1 MSSGPNRVDYP
12 PSESDD
18 SDSRDSEGW
27 NDAEDDEEETPEVI
41 SLLDDRVFPD
51 VMSML
56 AHCKEKHN
64 FDFLG
69 IRQRLQLDFHGCVKL
84 VNFIRQRVHE
94 GLPVTE
100 DISWSDIDH
109 EQYLKPVLDDDA
121 VILGLFDLP
130 ELNPTEAQ
138 GVTGDNAGLVDD
150 LLKRHGELQEELARV
165 KTQFESYRAAVSQTL
180 DERWGD
186 VDQAEADAAA
196 KGKAKA
202 KDEKKEDESKYYW
215 ESYAGADIHE
225 TMLKDT
231 VRTDAYRDFIYNNK
245 HLFAGKT
252 VLDIGCGTGILSMF
266 CARAGAAKVIAVDAS
281 AIITKAQENI
291 FHNGLSSV
299 ITCVHGKM
307 EEVSLPV
314 DEVDIIVSE
323 WMGYCLLFEAMLP
336 SVLFARDRY
345 LKPGGLLV
353 PSHANLWVAPVA
365 DPEFVTDNVTFW
377 RDVYGFD
384 MRAMQ
389 AGIYDEARV
398 LSWPITPSSTTS
410 TSSPSLSPTEIFS
423 SFSSPTNT
431 TTIPGAP
438 VAFKL
443 LDLYT
448 TQVSDLSFTAPFTT
462 ALARDIDALDG
473 FLIWFDMFFS
483 PSPPNTP
490 EFTQKHGV
498 ELTSTADTW
507 ARGDP
512 QNRVAFTTGPHG
524 RDTHWKQGLLLCKP
538 ESVADALTPAEKAA
552 ARAVKKDAEIKGEVT
567 FSIPED
573 HARGLA
579 IKMTWNGNKG
589 QTWALR

>member
-1 MSSGPNRVDYP
+1 MTSRLRRGDNP
-12 PSESDD
+12 PVPVSDSED
-18 SDSRDSEGW
+18 SDSRGEEEGW
-27 NDAEDDEEETPEVI
+27 SDAGEDDEEETQEVI

-56 AHCKEKHN
+56 AHCREKHN

-69 IRQRLQLDFHGCVKL
+69 IRQKLQLDFHGCVKL

-100 DISWSDIDH
+100 DIAWSDIDQ

-130 ELNPTEAQ
+130 ELQPAGTEKT
-138 GVTGDNAGLVDD
+138 TGNDAVAVDD
-150 LLKRHGELQEELARV
+150 LLKRNTELQEELARV
-165 KTQFESYRAAVSQTL
+165 RAQFDSYRVAVQQTL

-186 VDQAEADAAA
+186 VEQAEAEA
-196 KGKAKA
+196 KGKKG
-202 KDEKKEDESKYYW
+202 KEVEKKEDDSKYYW
-215 ESYAGADIHE
+215 ESYAGNDIHE

-291 FHNGLSSV
+291 FHNGLSQT
-299 ITCVHGKM
+299 ITCVHGKI
-307 EEVSLPV
+307 EEVALPGGVEQV
-314 DEVDIIVSE
+314 DVIVSE

-336 SVLFARDRY
+336 SVLYARDRY
-345 LKPGGLLV
+345 LAPGGLLV
-353 PSHANLWVAPVA
+353 PSHAGLWVAPVA
-365 DPEFVTDNVTFW
+365 DPEYVDDNVRFW

-389 AGIYDEARV
+389 SGIYDDARV
-398 LSWPITPSSTTS
+398 LQWAASLPPF
-410 TSSPSLSPTEIFS
+410 SPGTA
-423 SFSSPTNT
+423 T
-431 TTIPGAP
+431 TTTTTPTATATADKNDDNDKSGSNTIVGPPAP
-438 VAFKL
+438 FKL

-448 TQVSDLSFTAPFTT
+448 VTTPDLSFTAPFAST
-462 ALARDIDALDG
+462 LARDVDAVDG
-473 FLIWFDMFFS
+473 FLVWFDMFFA
-483 PSPPNTP
+483 PTRDDNR
-490 EFTQKHGV
+490 HGV
-498 ELTSTADTW
+498 DLAATADAW
-507 ARGDP
+507 ARADP
-512 QNRVAFTTGPHG
+512 QNRVAFTTGPYG
-524 RDTHWKQGLLLCKP
+524 KETHWKQGLLLCKG
-538 ESVADALTPAEKAA
+538 EKE
-552 ARAVKKDAEIKGEVT
+552 RKKGDEVKGEIT

-573 HARGLA
+573 HVRGLSL
-579 IKMTWNGNKG
+579 KVTWDENKK